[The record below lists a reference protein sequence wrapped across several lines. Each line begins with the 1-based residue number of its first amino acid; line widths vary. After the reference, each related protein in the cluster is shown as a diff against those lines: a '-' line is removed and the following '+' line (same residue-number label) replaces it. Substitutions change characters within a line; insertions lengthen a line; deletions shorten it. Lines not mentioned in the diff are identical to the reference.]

1 MRKPWE
7 VIAELEAGN
16 GRLYK
21 ELIVHREALVNNQEF
36 FAGCRL
42 ALDSMTT
49 FGVKQVPEKTDT
61 TGDGLGWESTSELCR
76 QLSTRQD
83 TGHAARDLIEAAMAM
98 ATPDEWNSWVRRILI
113 KDLRCGVSEKTINKT
128 VFRYLAVNWR
138 TTAPTMKAK
147 SQDVNLLKL
156 SWMAFVLSLLSTPL
170 VVWISIAVM
179 ARNW

>member
-1 MRKPWE
+1 M
-7 VIAELEAGN
+7 
-16 GRLYK
+16 
-21 ELIVHREALVNNQEF
+21 
-36 FAGCRL
+36 
-42 ALDSMTT
+42 
-49 FGVKQVPEKTDT
+49 
-61 TGDGLGWESTSELCR
+61 
-76 QLSTRQD
+76 
-83 TGHAARDLIEAAMAM
+83 
-98 ATPDEWNSWVRRILI
+98 NS
-113 KDLRCGVSEKTINKT
+113 

>member
-7 VIAELEAGN
+7 VVAELEAGN

-21 ELIVHREALVNNQEF
+21 ELIVHREALDNNQEF

-61 TGDGLGWESTSELCR
+61 AGAGLGWESTNELCR
-76 QLSTRQD
+76 QLSTRQA
-83 TGHAARDLIEAAMAM
+83 TGHAARDLIEAAMAL

-113 KDLRCGVSEKTINKT
+113 KDLRCGVS
-128 VFRYLAVNWR
+128 
-138 TTAPTMKAK
+138 
-147 SQDVNLLKL
+147 
-156 SWMAFVLSLLSTPL
+156 
-170 VVWISIAVM
+170 
-179 ARNW
+179 